1 MGARRKTVCEG
12 IDVMLPC
19 EIGRRACG
27 GKTGAI
33 VVGEK
38 RIRSDE
44 EVVGRIRRM
53 EGLLGPLSGL
63 SCVCLVGKTPGLT
76 HFQTSRV
83 SRPEHAQHAPIR
95 AGCGWEMRGFVLL
108 FEGEMLN
115 PAQRNFHGLRQSNL
129 FLPLFDVDFPMFR
142 GHDVCL

>member
-1 MGARRKTVCEG
+1 MGGRRENVCEV
-12 IDVMLPC
+12 IDEMLPC

-33 VVGEK
+33 VVEEK

-63 SCVCLVGKTPGLT
+63 SCFCLVGKTPGLT
-76 HFQTSRV
+76 PLLQHPSRMA
-83 SRPEHAQHAPIR
+83 ST
-95 AGCGWEMRGFVLL
+95 L
-108 FEGEMLN
+108 
-115 PAQRNFHGLRQSNL
+115 
-129 FLPLFDVDFPMFR
+129 
-142 GHDVCL
+142 